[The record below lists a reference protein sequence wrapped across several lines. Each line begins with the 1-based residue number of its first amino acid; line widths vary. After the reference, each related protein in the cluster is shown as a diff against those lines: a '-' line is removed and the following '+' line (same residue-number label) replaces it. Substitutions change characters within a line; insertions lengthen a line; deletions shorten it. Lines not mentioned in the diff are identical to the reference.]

1 MKVILTHHCHSGP
14 AKGAPGDVVDV
25 PPALAAQLLA
35 ARGAKPCQPH
45 SPRSPQPQPPS
56 LSDEL
61 PPDLPPDLGD
71 EDNAPPADDT
81 TAAQPADTEGQGD
94 NEAPPAN
101 EPTAKQ
107 RRSRK
112 R

>member
-14 AKGAPGDVVDV
+14 ATGAPGDVVDV

-45 SPRSPQPQPPS
+45 SPRSPQPQPPA

-61 PPDLPPDLGD
+61 PPDDPPALGD
-71 EDNAPPADDT
+71 DEEDEP
-81 TAAQPADTEGQGD
+81 PADTEGQGD